1 MVLAQGNQGA
11 CSEQG
16 RCFLSEGLCEIPT
29 TANPA
34 GEQPLGAGL
43 LQDPLGI
50 PRLLSEVLRTRT
62 RGAGHNLEHRRLLLN
77 TRKHICAMQVTE
89 PWHRMCRDVGESS
102 PWRPSKLP
110 LAQAKI
116 LAPHGVGALCTNS
129 NFCLWVLCFGF
140 FLIAPWLVLIVKL

>member
-1 MVLAQGNQGA
+1 MGFIAVRCTAVWVGNTLSLLDVVLAQGNQGA

-89 PWHRMCRDVGESS
+89 PWHRLCREVGEFS
-102 PWRPSKLP
+102 PWRPSKLSFSSS
-110 LAQAKI
+110 QD
-116 LAPHGVGALCTNS
+116 
-129 NFCLWVLCFGF
+129 FGT
-140 FLIAPWLVLIVKL
+140 PWGGSSMYK